1 VLTLNNLLPVLIL
14 LSTCSS
20 IHAKTQDQAQT
31 VKSTY
36 NIVSEPS
43 VSPSDE
49 NEIQSTSNDLVLTE
63 SILRSLIEKTPPSVQ
78 QIEASFLDSKR
89 ADLAAKDKFA
99 LSFEAEGQVFKSQE
113 RLLNNFDAV
122 TQNATNYTIGL
133 VKPTE
138 YGVDLSLKAFG
149 DKITNAFVSG
159 ASTNGVIFGLSVDLY
174 QDFFGR
180 KTKWSLKQADAN
192 FKKAKLEKEVELKT
206 FEANLRKMYWSL
218 VSNEEKKIL
227 MESLV
232 KTAEQQLSDAMDR
245 RRSGVTDDGEI
256 ARFKSQLSSRKANL
270 IGLAYEKSEISKN
283 LRELLPELS
292 SKKLLIK
299 NYDVNLAT
307 QKVFECIALIN
318 SQSSTPLE
326 YTLYDEIVDLLIEDN
341 KYQQKIIGT
350 YNDIDVKLSGEYSNV
365 GRDFSFEGAR
375 QDFADDPRAR
385 SNISLKVSMPLD
397 GKKTKTKE
405 VTEQAYKNKIISV
418 AQGHLS
424 KIDAFHTETIQ
435 IIGSLRD
442 ILKSQKETSQY
453 LGQSLQE
460 SRKKFNQGR
469 TSLQELI
476 SEQDAQVQNKLNEI
490 DSNLIIVNTIIDYFS
505 IYTTTPCDFNRI

>member
-1 VLTLNNLLPVLIL
+1 MSTLNLCMLSLLFVLSGAYI
-14 LSTCSS
+14 
-20 IHAKTQDQAQT
+20 QAQDKT
-31 VKSTY
+31 TQAKSAY
-36 NIVSEPS
+36 NESETQPNPIS
-43 VSPSDE
+43 
-49 NEIQSTSNDLVLTE
+49 NESASMSQDLVLTE
-63 SILRSLIEKTPPSVQ
+63 TVLRSMIAKNPPSVQ
-78 QIEASFLDSKR
+78 QIEASFLDSKS

-99 LSFEAEGQVFKSQE
+99 LSFEAEGQVYKSRE

-122 TQNATNYTIGL
+122 TQNATNYSVGL

-138 YGVDLSLKAFG
+138 YGLDLSLKAFG

-174 QDFFGR
+174 QNFLGR

-192 FKKAKLEKEVELKT
+192 LKKAKLEKEVELKT

-218 VSNEEKKIL
+218 VANEEKRIL
-227 MESLV
+227 LESLV
-232 KTAEQQLSDAMDR
+232 TTAEQQLSDAMAR

-270 IGLAYEKSEISKN
+270 IGLAYEKSEVLKN
-283 LRELLPELS
+283 LRELLPDLS
-292 SKKLLIK
+292 SKNLLIQ
-299 NYDVNLAT
+299 NYDVNQAT

-318 SQSSTPLE
+318 SQTSSPLE
-326 YTLYDEIVDLLIEDN
+326 YTLYDEIVDLLVEDN
-341 KYQQKIIGT
+341 KYQQKIIST
-350 YNDIDVKLSGEYSNV
+350 YNDMEVKLSGEYSNV

-375 QDFADDPRAR
+375 QDLSDDPRAR
-385 SNISLKVSMPLD
+385 SSLSLKVSMPLD

-405 VTEQAYKNKIISV
+405 VTEQAYKNKVISL
-418 AQGHLS
+418 AQGRLS
-424 KIDAFHTETIQ
+424 KINAFHNETIQ
-435 IIGSLRD
+435 IIGYLREV
-442 ILKSQKETSQY
+442 LKSQKETSQY
-453 LGQSLQE
+453 LGQSLRE

-476 SEQDAQVQNKLNEI
+476 SEQDAQIQNKLNEI